1 MSKKR
6 LMLILILL
14 LGSFAVSFGLS
25 AWLGGSPP
33 APDDAARRAAGKAAG
48 APGGAPGVD
57 GKPAQL
63 RPDEKLAEGLIK
75 ELRSRLEQVKLRERK
90 LEEREQR
97 VRITEVKLKNI
108 AQELE
113 SLRVKLVAP
122 LDRLKQAKKDLDD
135 SRVQIQQAE
144 AANLRVAAAIYD
156 KMSAEES
163 GPIFESM
170 VQNRQL
176 DDAVKILRFMS
187 ERTAAKMLGQLSEDT
202 ARELMD
208 GLKRLQQKG

>member
-6 LMLILILL
+6 LILILVLL

-25 AWLGGSPP
+25 AWLGGARP
-33 APDDAARRAAGKAAG
+33 APEDAAGKAAAAPAG
-48 APGGAPGVD
+48 APGGAPGID
-57 GKPAQL
+57 GRPLPL
-63 RPDEKLAEGLIK
+63 RPDEKLTEGLIK
-75 ELRSRLEQVKLRERK
+75 ELRSKLEQLKLRQRK

-135 SRVQIQQAE
+135 SRIQVQQEE
-144 AANLRVAAAIYD
+144 AANLRLAAGIYD
-156 KMSAEES
+156 KMSPEDS

-176 DDAVKILRFMS
+176 DDAVKILRFMA
-187 ERTAAKMLGQLSEDT
+187 ERTAAKVLGQLSEDT
-202 ARELMD
+202 ARQLMD